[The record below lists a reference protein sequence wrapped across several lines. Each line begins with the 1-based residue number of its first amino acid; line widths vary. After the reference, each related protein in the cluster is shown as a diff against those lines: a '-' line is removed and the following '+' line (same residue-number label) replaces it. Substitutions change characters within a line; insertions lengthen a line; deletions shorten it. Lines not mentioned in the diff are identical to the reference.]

1 MPIPPLEAWCACTVA
16 AALALVPYRGSPT
29 TPSARAARG
38 QFSLFDRKRD
48 LILSLWSLR
57 YRRRLAHYHTSLGAP
72 AGTPAVYTCPTGAGQ
87 DGFDAVTLPHPA
99 SDFPAMWL
107 VDTTTNRLYE
117 LQSTYSD
124 EPRSFLMGNAVQKDG
139 RLFTITPFDPG
150 FLILPFV
157 RAAAILSS
165 DTYPDLNRLVALA
178 DLDQV
183 MGTLADAKDVY
194 GEAFWRY
201 NQEKTL
207 KWLERKALHL
217 YDQFDSITLFAPE
230 SKFCASNPSVD
241 AKQYKLESIVTLL
254 GDHVSHDL
262 ILLLR
267 AQLGVD
273 TSKSAVPEVDSY
285 AYEMAT
291 MGRSQSANPYGD
303 EAVVVPVVKKT
314 RLPPTRAQSKLAS
327 ANTQGMSL
335 RSFFKPKPK

>member
-1 MPIPPLEAWCACTVA
+1 MGV
-16 AALALVPYRGSPT
+16 
-29 TPSARAARG
+29 
-38 QFSLFDRKRD
+38 
-48 LILSLWSLR
+48 LSS
-57 YRRRLAHYHTSLGAP
+57 
-72 AGTPAVYTCPTGAGQ
+72 GTPAVYTCPTGAGQ

-157 RAAAILSS
+157 RAAA
-165 DTYPDLNRLVALA
+165 
-178 DLDQV
+178 V